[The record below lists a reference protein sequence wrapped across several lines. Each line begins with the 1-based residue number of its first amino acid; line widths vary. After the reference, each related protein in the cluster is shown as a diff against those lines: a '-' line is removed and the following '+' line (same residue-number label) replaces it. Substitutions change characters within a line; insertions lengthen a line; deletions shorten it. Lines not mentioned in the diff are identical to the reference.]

1 MITIEP
7 SRAGRVAERIALGAA
22 VLPAIVMVVRAV
34 TERWVPL
41 FDAAY
46 FTVRARDV
54 GTSHN
59 PLVGAWSMG
68 SREVG
73 TWLNNLGPLQLDALA
88 PFTKLDPYW
97 GAAVGVAATNIAAI
111 VGVWLVSRRIL
122 GSVGV
127 VGAMAATVVLQL
139 NEGSLML
146 IEARQ
151 QLALVLPM
159 WCTLWLAAATWMGR
173 PWALPWLVLAASFV
187 LQTHFTY
194 AYQTVAVAGAATIA
208 FAVRHRG
215 DLASVVR
222 PMILTAA
229 VATLCW
235 IQPLWDQL
243 VRTGNAGDVLGQSGG
258 SERSVGVSRGL
269 RILAESAFVP
279 PFFTPGSMGDLL
291 REGPRPSLPVAVF
304 SLAVWAAA
312 LAGLAIVMLR
322 RHRGLAAM
330 AAIGATAL
338 GGSVVAAVK
347 IPPTE
352 QFGIIAQNYYW
363 SWPIAVFLATT
374 IAGSILRRPYRR
386 LIARSG
392 PQASG
397 VLVLALAT
405 ATALAAVPLLRPTN
419 VLPETDHEW
428 AVSRQLAR
436 PLLDDLGARLDE
448 LRLPGPVLI
457 DLGAVRH
464 VRYTLLA
471 ELQRR
476 DIEFVF
482 PAGSTDLSR
491 FGDERCDDGT
501 AAYLLT
507 LRGGSDAVQLRGPDT
522 LLASV
527 PGLTDEQAARSAE
540 LAARFGDALR
550 DGSIA
555 VDVDVVA
562 EFGGEVPSVLGQVL
576 DTPDMPARRLGEF
589 LANWSRFGAVEVPAE
604 LRADLGDWQD
614 LERRAGEDRMAI
626 YLRPIPADRPDLC
639 HQVQP
644 GEDFRGTAP

>member
-1 MITIEP
+1 M
-7 SRAGRVAERIALGAA
+7 
-22 VLPAIVMVVRAV
+22 
-34 TERWVPL
+34 
-41 FDAAY
+41 
-46 FTVRARDV
+46 
-54 GTSHN
+54 
-59 PLVGAWSMG
+59 
-68 SREVG
+68 
-73 TWLNNLGPLQLDALA
+73 
-88 PFTKLDPYW
+88 
-97 GAAVGVAATNIAAI
+97 
-111 VGVWLVSRRIL
+111 
-122 GSVGV
+122 
-127 VGAMAATVVLQL
+127 
-139 NEGSLML
+139 
-146 IEARQ
+146 
-151 QLALVLPM
+151 
-159 WCTLWLAAATWMGR
+159 
-173 PWALPWLVLAASFV
+173 
-187 LQTHFTY
+187 
-194 AYQTVAVAGAATIA
+194 
-208 FAVRHRG
+208 
-215 DLASVVR
+215 
-222 PMILTAA
+222 
-229 VATLCW
+229 
-235 IQPLWDQL
+235 
-243 VRTGNAGDVLGQSGG
+243 
-258 SERSVGVSRGL
+258 
-269 RILAESAFVP
+269 
-279 PFFTPGSMGDLL
+279 
-291 REGPRPSLPVAVF
+291 
-304 SLAVWAAA
+304 
-312 LAGLAIVMLR
+312 
-322 RHRGLAAM
+322 
-330 AAIGATAL
+330 
-338 GGSVVAAVK
+338 
-347 IPPTE
+347 
-352 QFGIIAQNYYW
+352 
-363 SWPIAVFLATT
+363 FLATT

-392 PQASG
+392 QHASG

-471 ELQRR
+471 ELQQR
-476 DIEFVF
+476 DIDFVF

-562 EFGGEVPSVLGQVL
+562 ELGGEVPSVLGQVL

-604 LRADLGDWQD
+604 LARRPRRLARSGAPGWRGPHGDLPTADPDGPAGPLPPGATRRGLPRRGAVTVSLAFPAQRLLGLDTKQLTGPPVEWPGGLD
-614 LERRAGEDRMAI
+614 LDVDVAILAPLGGEVTDEDHLCQV
-626 YLRPIPADRPDLC
+626 LRSGEVADRFGHRALTEEVELRVLADPQAQRFGLRLLAEVAHELQAAVGHVQCAGGVAQTGGEQADVVDDGMQRFPAGLLDDEPPDAGRARDHSDRYGVGGL
-639 HQVQP
+639 P
-644 GEDFRGTAP
+644 AIGGARSLARALARGSGTA